1 MAINIKAPKGTKDML
16 PQDAYKWHYIT
27 DTLSNIAE
35 NYGYREIRTP
45 IFEHTELFTRGV
57 GETTDVV
64 EKEMYTFEDKAK
76 RSITLKPEGTA
87 PTVRAF
93 IESALYSETQPT
105 KMYYFTPVFRYENVQ
120 KGRLRQH
127 HQFGVEAFGVSG
139 ASLDA
144 EIISIAMNAY
154 ENFGIKGLKLKI
166 NSIGCPVCRERYNE
180 VLKEFLKE
188 NLEELC
194 DTCKTRYSRNPMRIL
209 DCKEESCKVITKNAP
224 VILEY
229 ICDECKIHFEDLK
242 LHLEAVGIKYQIDH
256 YIVRGLDY
264 YSKTVF
270 EIVNDNITV
279 CGGGRYDYLIEQING
294 PKMPAVGFGMGM
306 ERLLMTLD
314 EEGIEI
320 PKPVIINMYV
330 GSIGEESNLES
341 YKITYKLRQQG
352 IKAECDHLK
361 RSVKAQMRY
370 ANKMGAEYTMILGEN
385 ELKENKVKIKRMSDG
400 EQFNVELNNID
411 AIIDTM
417 KNNLQ

>member
-1 MAINIKAPKGTKDML
+1 MSIKAPKGTKDML
-16 PQDAYKWHYIT
+16 PQDAYKWHYIA
-27 DTLSNIAE
+27 DILSNIAE

-64 EKEMYTFEDKAK
+64 QKEMYTFEDKAK

-87 PTVRAF
+87 PAVRAF
-93 IESALYSETQPT
+93 IENALYSETQPT

-154 ENFGIKGLKLKI
+154 ESFGIKGLRLKI
-166 NSIGCPVCRERYNE
+166 NSIGCPVCRKKYNE

-188 NLEELC
+188 NFNELC

-209 DCKEESCKVITKNAP
+209 DCKEESCKAITKNAP
-224 VILEY
+224 VILDY

-242 LHLEAVGIKYQIDH
+242 LHLETVGIKYEIDP

-279 CGGGRYDYLIEQING
+279 CGGGRYDYLIEQIDG

-330 GSIGEESNLES
+330 GSIGEEANLEA
-341 YKITYKLRQQG
+341 YKITHKLRQVG

-400 EQFNVELNNID
+400 EQFNLELNNI
-411 AIIDTM
+411 AEIIDTM